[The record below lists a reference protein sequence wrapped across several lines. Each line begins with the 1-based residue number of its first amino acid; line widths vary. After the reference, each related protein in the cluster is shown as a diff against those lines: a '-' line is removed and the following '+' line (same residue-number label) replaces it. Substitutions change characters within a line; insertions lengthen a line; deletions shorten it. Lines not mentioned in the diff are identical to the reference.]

1 MDDDERFSLT
11 HDKVG
16 SLPIVNW
23 FLARMGVSD
32 VLERYLPH
40 DDARLRLAPARVIEL
55 AVRNI
60 ICSHKPLYAM
70 GEWAAPYEASL
81 FGLKVGGLGGLNDD
95 RVGRMLDRLF
105 DADRALPTTGARPRR
120 SPPTMRTGVSAHR
133 KAARPR
139 PCGQGATLP
148 SVSSHSAPAA
158 GRHQTPERTIFPT
171 GPSPAGT
178 RTLI

>member
-70 GEWAAPYEASL
+70 GEWAAPYEA
-81 FGLKVGGLGGLNDD
+81 
-95 RVGRMLDRLF
+95 
-105 DADRALPTTGARPRR
+105 
-120 SPPTMRTGVSAHR
+120 
-133 KAARPR
+133 
-139 PCGQGATLP
+139 
-148 SVSSHSAPAA
+148 
-158 GRHQTPERTIFPT
+158 
-171 GPSPAGT
+171 
-178 RTLI
+178 